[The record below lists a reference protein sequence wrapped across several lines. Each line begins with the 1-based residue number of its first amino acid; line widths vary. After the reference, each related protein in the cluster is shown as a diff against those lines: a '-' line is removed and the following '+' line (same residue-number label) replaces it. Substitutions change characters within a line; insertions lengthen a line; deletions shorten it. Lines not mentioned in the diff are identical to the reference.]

1 LAPVT
6 PLRSIE
12 GKYEILEK
20 LGEGGMGS
28 VYKVRHRLLDEIRV
42 VKVMR
47 PQLTPAEDLAARFSR
62 EAKAATLL
70 RHPNIAQLYD
80 FSLDDD
86 GFAFIVMEYI
96 PGMTLQ
102 ASLRHNGPLPLGLAL
117 EVAQQSLRALA
128 FLHGKGFVHRDI
140 SPDNLMLAR
149 GEEGEPVVKIIDLGI
164 AKALASGAGITNAG
178 MFVGKV
184 RYAPPEQFRAEG
196 AAAVDARGDLY
207 SFMVVLYELL
217 TGRFPIQGKDP
228 SSIIAGHLFFP
239 PLDFAESDPAERVP
253 VELRQV
259 VLKGLAKD
267 AADRF
272 ATAQDLSRALA
283 PFRAGFALGA
293 HDLVK
298 ALEPVT
304 LAEARPQP
312 PGSTQIRLDQQFD
325 LHTTPSPRNVL
336 ETLEPPGTPQAPEAP
351 EEAATAQRAEAL
363 HELVS
368 GVADTLSRGAYRA
381 AERQLFDAEIEF
393 GQQKVFLA
401 LHERIADLRRRDLAA
416 KAEARRRAEEVAAAA
431 AEVEGRLGRGDVERA
446 SRALDE
452 AVARFGDEAPF
463 ARLRSRLEDLRRTG
477 GSA

>member
-1 LAPVT
+1 LATVT

-62 EAKAATLL
+62 EARAATLL

-80 FSLDDD
+80 FSLDED

-102 ASLRHNGPLPLGLAL
+102 ASLRHNGPLTLGLAL

-164 AKALASGAGITNAG
+164 AKTLASGAGLTNAG
-178 MFVGKV
+178 MFLGKV

-207 SFMVVLYELL
+207 SFAVVLYELL
-217 TGRFPIQGKDP
+217 TGRYPIQGKDP

-239 PLDFAESDPAERVP
+239 PLDFAESDPAGRLP
-253 VELRQV
+253 ADLRQV
-259 VLKGLAKD
+259 ILKALAKE

-272 ATAQDLSRALA
+272 DSAQAFSRALA
-283 PFRAGFALGA
+283 PLRAGAALGD

-304 LAEARPQP
+304 LAEARAQP
-312 PGSTQIRLDQQFD
+312 PGSTQMRLDQQFD
-325 LHTTPSPRNVL
+325 LRTTPSPRNFF
-336 ETLEPPGTPQAPEAP
+336 GTSEGAD
-351 EEAATAQRAEAL
+351 TVNVQRTEAL
-363 HELVS
+363 HEVVS
-368 GVADTLSRGAYRA
+368 QVADKLSRGAYRA
-381 AERQLFDAEIEF
+381 AERELFDAEIEF
-393 GQQKVFLA
+393 GPQKVFLA
-401 LHERIADLRRRDLAA
+401 LHEQIAELRRRDLAV

-446 SRALDE
+446 GRALDE
-452 AVARFGDEAPF
+452 AVARFGEEAPF
-463 ARLRSRLEDLRRTG
+463 ADLRARLNDLRRSD
-477 GSA
+477 GSPA